1 MASKNSNLPDK
12 PIVSRVPLPISD
24 SALVIDLPDG
34 QKLVIGKMSEGT
46 VIEVATWRG
55 VGRPDSRTNRMMF
68 GMSSAE
74 IEEESGPVQ
83 EESALAST
91 AGTALRIVGYP
102 LAMLKWLLNIQTKP
116 KVKKRKD
123 GRKNLIIDAKA
134 PGVQDV
140 KGSDVT
146 AVKASST
153 SSRFLEIAKKSSPL
167 VQSFLR
173 RGLLALV
180 KSIRSFDLQKAI
192 TAAKSL
198 KLNLGKG
205 KRPSKKL
212 TSSTALVS
220 KSLVS
225 KSEEMDIDQWLA
237 SISTKASNS
246 VKTSTY
252 GQGHVAIK
260 SDQTPAKKTSKKS
273 VKKGGKR

>member
-83 EESALAST
+83 EESSLAST

-134 PGVQDV
+134 SGVQDV
-140 KGSDVT
+140 KGADVT
-146 AVKASST
+146 VVKASST
-153 SSRFLEIAKKSSPL
+153 YSRFLEIAKKSLPL

-180 KSIRSFDLQKAI
+180 KSIRNFDLQKAI

-198 KLNLGKG
+198 KLNFAKG
-205 KRPSKKL
+205 KRPTKKL
-212 TSSTALVS
+212 TSSTTLAS

-246 VKTSTY
+246 VKTSPY
-252 GQGHVAIK
+252 GRGHVAIK
-260 SDQTPAKKTSKKS
+260 SDQTAAQKTSKKS

>member
-74 IEEESGPVQ
+74 IEEEAGPVQ

-134 PGVQDV
+134 PGAQDV
-140 KGSDVT
+140 KGSEV
-146 AVKASST
+146 AVAKASST
-153 SSRFLEIAKKSSPL
+153 YSRFLKIAKKSLPL

-173 RGLLALV
+173 RGILALL
-180 KSIRSFDLQKAI
+180 KAIRNFDLQKTV
-192 TAAKSL
+192 TALKSLRLKLAKS
-198 KLNLGKG
+198 
-205 KRPSKKL
+205 KRPLNSFS
-212 TSSTALVS
+212 SSTA
-220 KSLVS
+220 SLS
-225 KSEEMDIDQWLA
+225 KSEEMEIDQWLA
-237 SISTKASNS
+237 SITTKASNS
-246 VKTSTY
+246 KNISPY
-252 GQGHVAIK
+252 GKGHVEIK
-260 SDQTPAKKTSKKS
+260 SGTTLVEKSSNKT

>member
-83 EESALAST
+83 EESSLAST

-134 PGVQDV
+134 SGVQDV
-140 KGSDVT
+140 KGADVT
-146 AVKASST
+146 VVKASST
-153 SSRFLEIAKKSSPL
+153 YSRFLEIAKKSLPL

-180 KSIRSFDLQKAI
+180 KSIRNFDLQKAI

-198 KLNLGKG
+198 KLNLAKG
-205 KRPSKKL
+205 KRPAKKL
-212 TSSTALVS
+212 TSSTTLAS

-246 VKTSTY
+246 VKTSPY
-252 GQGHVAIK
+252 GRGHVAIK
-260 SDQTPAKKTSKKS
+260 SDQTAAQKTSKKS

>member
-1 MASKNSNLPDK
+1 MSNKNSNLPDK

-74 IEEESGPVQ
+74 IEEEAGPVQ

-91 AGTALRIVGYP
+91 AGAAIRVVGYP

-134 PGVQDV
+134 PGVQDSTNADLSVV
-140 KGSDVT
+140 KV
-146 AVKASST
+146 SST
-153 SSRFLEIAKKSSPL
+153 SNGVIQILKKSLPV
-167 VQSFLR
+167 VQGYLH
-173 RGLLALV
+173 RGSLKLL
-180 KSIRSFDLQKAI
+180 KSIQNFDLQKTI
-192 TAAKSL
+192 TALRSL
-198 KLNLGKG
+198 KFKLAIGSRPGK
-205 KRPSKKL
+205 KVS
-212 TSSTALVS
+212 SSTALVS
-220 KSLVS
+220 KR
-225 KSEEMDIDQWLA
+225 EEMDIDQWLA
-237 SISTKASNS
+237 SITDKASKSTK
-246 VKTSTY
+246 TSQY
-252 GQGHVAIK
+252 GQGHVAIR
-260 SDQTPAKKTSKKS
+260 SDQTAAKKTSNKT
-273 VKKGGKR
+273 VKKGGK

>member
-83 EESALAST
+83 EESSLAST
-91 AGTALRIVGYP
+91 ASTALRVVGYP

-134 PGVQDV
+134 SGVQDV
-140 KGSDVT
+140 KGADV
-146 AVKASST
+146 AVVKASST
-153 SSRFLEIAKKSSPL
+153 YSRFLEIAKKSLPL

-180 KSIRSFDLQKAI
+180 KSIRNFDLQKSI

-198 KLNLGKG
+198 KFNLVKG
-205 KRPSKKL
+205 KRPAKKL
-212 TSSTALVS
+212 TSSTTLAS

-246 VKTSTY
+246 VKTSPY
-252 GQGHVAIK
+252 GRGHVAIK
-260 SDQTPAKKTSKKS
+260 SDQTAAQKTSKKS

>member
-83 EESALAST
+83 EESSLAST

-134 PGVQDV
+134 SGVQEV
-140 KGSDVT
+140 KGADVT
-146 AVKASST
+146 VVKASST
-153 SSRFLEIAKKSSPL
+153 YSRFLEIAKKSLPI

-180 KSIRSFDLQKAI
+180 KSIRNFDLQKAI

-198 KLNLGKG
+198 KLNFAKG
-205 KRPSKKL
+205 KRPTKKL

-260 SDQTPAKKTSKKS
+260 SDQTAAKKTSKKS

>member
-83 EESALAST
+83 EESSLAST
-91 AGTALRIVGYP
+91 ASTALRAVGYP

-140 KGSDVT
+140 KGADVT
-146 AVKASST
+146 VVKASST
-153 SSRFLEIAKKSSPL
+153 YSRFLEIAKKSLPL

-180 KSIRSFDLQKAI
+180 KSIRNFDLQKAI
-192 TAAKSL
+192 TAAKS
-198 KLNLGKG
+198 
-205 KRPSKKL
+205 PTKKL